1 MASGQA
7 RAMESFRVAA
17 AASPSSA
24 AVAAASSLSS
34 GPVSVSSYG
43 SGGVAAA
50 RALEQLLAWE
60 QTAPSNALADATAQL
75 SKLTQHPHQH
85 LSLLT
90 HS

>member
-1 MASGQA
+1 
-7 RAMESFRVAA
+7 MESFRVAA
-17 AASPSSA
+17 AASPSSSSA
-24 AVAAASSLSS
+24 ATAAASSSS